1 MFLFLCTNNANLL
14 KFLAMNFYLIS
25 WHGKLISIW
34 SVFLV
39 KYIIDAN
46 QSFPRRLDQ
55 LVVVIKDKY
64 NELGKLGFSNHL
76 HLICMIKLMS

>member
-1 MFLFLCTNNANLL
+1 M
-14 KFLAMNFYLIS
+14 KFYLIS
-25 WHGKLISIW
+25 WYGILISI
-34 SVFLV
+34 SSAFLV

-46 QSFPRRLDQ
+46 QSFSRRLDQ
-55 LVVVIKDKY
+55 LVVIKDKY